1 MPTRRKRK
9 TRNFIRQHLPIARV
23 SCVHNGPLT
32 DTNTNANGWLVAKA
46 NRTRYTKQDK
56 ASRSRTKWRTKAPI
70 EEDGKA
76 NRNDTEIEDANEKEE
91 EDEELHTP
99 TPANSTS

>member
-1 MPTRRKRK
+1 MLLRSETQAHFINGQNTGMLYAALAGTHEMKLARREGEQDEIHQTRQSK
-9 TRNFIRQHLPIARV
+9 PE
-23 SCVHNGPLT
+23 S
-32 DTNTNANGWLVAKA
+32 
-46 NRTRYTKQDK
+46 
-56 ASRSRTKWRTKAPI
+56 TKWRTKAPI